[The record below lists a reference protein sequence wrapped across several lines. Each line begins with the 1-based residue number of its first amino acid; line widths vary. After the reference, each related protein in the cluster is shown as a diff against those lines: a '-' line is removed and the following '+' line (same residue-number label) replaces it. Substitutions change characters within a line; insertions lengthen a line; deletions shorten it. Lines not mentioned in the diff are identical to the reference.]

1 MLDQRTLGALIV
13 SELGLG
19 CMGMS
24 FAYGPGDDVVP
35 IPGTKRVK
43 YLEENTASADVD
55 VPAGVLRELDTLGE
69 AAGDRYQGT
78 MMQAVER

>member
-1 MLDQRTLGALIV
+1 MLDQRTLGALTV

-43 YLEENTASADVD
+43 YLEENTASADV
-55 VPAGVLRELDTLGE
+55 GVLRELDTLGE